1 MSIKTPDTN
10 LTFTSVEMWA
20 LRLILIEYARNK
32 DNPQTFEDVL
42 TENSVTLSD
51 LMLKLM
57 PKIN

>member
-1 MSIKTPDTN
+1 MVIKVPDTN

-20 LRLILIEYARNK
+20 LRLILIEYARNS

-42 TENSVTLSD
+42 TEDTATLSD

>member
-1 MSIKTPDTN
+1 MPIKLPDTN

-42 TENSVTLSD
+42 TEDTATLSD